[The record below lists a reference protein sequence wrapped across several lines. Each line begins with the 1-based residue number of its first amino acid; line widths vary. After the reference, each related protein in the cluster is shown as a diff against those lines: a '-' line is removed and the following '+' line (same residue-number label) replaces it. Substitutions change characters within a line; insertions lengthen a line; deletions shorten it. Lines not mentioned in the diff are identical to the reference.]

1 MIAFA
6 AERRAAARTAEQRR
20 CCWVP
25 AAVDR
30 YLPHSGPTATNPPH
44 GAAVYDATHR
54 RTDGHRAITSNVRFA
69 GDWGL
74 TPPLVE
80 DNSTLVT
87 ENFRLGSWLK
97 WKTNRKS
104 CVSCQTARIPMTL
117 NDVEVSFGGLTLT
130 VLNPVPLII
139 YRAMSTIF
147 SNVL

>member
-30 YLPHSGPTATNPPH
+30 YLPHSGPAPRQQTRCTARLYMMQRTD
-44 GAAVYDATHR
+44 G

-69 GDWGL
+69 ADWGL
-74 TPPLVE
+74 TPPPLVE

-117 NDVEVSFGGLTLT
+117 NDVEVSFGGLT

-139 YRAMSTIF
+139 YRDIYDF
-147 SNVL
+147 